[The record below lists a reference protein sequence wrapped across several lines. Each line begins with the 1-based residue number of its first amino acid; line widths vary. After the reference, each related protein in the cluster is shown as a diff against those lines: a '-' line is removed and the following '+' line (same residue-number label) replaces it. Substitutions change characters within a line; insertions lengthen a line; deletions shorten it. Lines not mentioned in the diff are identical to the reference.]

1 MAEVPNYATPSNLG
15 GGESGSRALSIRK
28 AIFFASFMTLIAAGM
43 GFGVRG
49 AIVGDWGA
57 EFGFTKSE
65 LGAILGA
72 GLSGFGFTIIFFS
85 FFADQ
90 VGYKLLL
97 LGAFLLHVISAVIT
111 LLATPIFHASGKNAT
126 YWCLYIGT
134 FIFSLGNGLC
144 EAAINPLTATL
155 FPKNKTHYLNILH
168 AGWPGGLVIG
178 GLLGYLF
185 AGKTATLG
193 HVRWEIL
200 LATYLLPAFYYG
212 FVVLKN
218 PFPIS
223 EAKAAGLSIGQMIG
237 NVFAPLLLFLFLIH
251 AMVGYVELGTDSWIQ
266 NILNNTIGNLAFL
279 LFVYTSLLMFVL
291 RFTAGPIVHR
301 INPLG
306 LLCIAACCGAIGLY
320 LLGTVNGAILVFM
333 AATIFAL
340 GKTFYWPTMLGV
352 IGERFPRAGA
362 IAMGLSGGIGM
373 LSAGFL
379 GGPGIG
385 YTQDRNAS
393 SKLVQTDDAAYQ
405 RVASADKNGFLFF
418 QPIQGL
424 DGSKVAVITDKPT
437 PAATLQDDLKK
448 NPSDSNLQKLNQWYT
463 TTEQP
468 HVTSDEKPVS
478 EAVIYGG
485 RRALQITSFIPMAMA
500 ACYLLLVL
508 YFIMRGGYKVV
519 HLDPS
524 GRELE
529 VDHTAAEENAIEAVG
544 PHEA

>member
-1 MAEVPNYATPSNLG
+1 MAEVPNYATSPNSS
-15 GGESGSRALSIRK
+15 GGESSSRALSIRK

-85 FFADQ
+85 FFADRF
-90 VGYKLLL
+90 GYKLLL
-97 LGAFLLHVISAVIT
+97 LGAFFLHVISAVIT
-111 LLATPIFHASGKNAT
+111 LLATPIFHASGKGAT

-185 AGKTATLG
+185 AGKTAAFG

-200 LATYLLPAFYYG
+200 LAAYLLPAFYYG

-223 EAKAAGLSIGQMIG
+223 EARAAGLTVGQMVV

-320 LLGTVNGAILVFM
+320 LLGTVNGAVLVFL

-352 IGERFPRAGA
+352 IGERFPKAGA

-385 YTQDRNAS
+385 YTQDLNAS
-393 SKLVQTDDAAYQ
+393 NKLVQSDDAAYR
-405 RVASADKNGFLFF
+405 RVASADKNGFLLFH
-418 QPIQGL
+418 PIQGL
-424 DGSKVAVITDKPT
+424 DGSKVAVITDKP

-448 NPSDSNLQKLNQWYT
+448 NPNDPNLKKLDEWYS
-463 TTEQP
+463 TTEAP
-468 HVTSDEKPVS
+468 HVSSDEKPVS
-478 EAVIYGG
+478 EAVIFGG

-500 ACYLLLVL
+500 ACYLLLVI
-508 YFIMRGGYKVV
+508 YFVTRGGYKAV
-519 HLDPS
+519 HLDSS

-529 VDHTAAEENAIEAVG
+529 VAHDASEEEAIEAVG